1 MKIIGL
7 CGQSG
12 AGKTTALE
20 VFERSGFAVIDC
32 DAVSRLVT
40 SPDSPCVR
48 ELAER
53 FGEGILN
60 ADKSLKRQALADI
73 VFLDAESLADLNRIT
88 HKHILKEV
96 FCRLDKFRHEGYRA
110 AVVDAPVLFESG
122 LDRDCD
128 TTLAVCADLETR
140 LERITSRDG
149 ISRERA
155 EARVSRQLSDMEL
168 SRLADR
174 VIYNNSDLESFR
186 NEVLKYVKEIGDD
199 LE

>member
-20 VFERSGFAVIDC
+20 VFEKSGFATIDC
-32 DAVSRLVT
+32 DEVSRFVT
-40 SPDSPCVR
+40 LPDSDCVR
-48 ELAER
+48 ELADR
-53 FGEGILN
+53 FGNGILN
-60 ADKSLKRQALADI
+60 PDKTLKRQALADI
-73 VFLDAESLADLNRIT
+73 VFADSDSLADLNKIT
-88 HKHILKEV
+88 HRHILCEV
-96 FCRLDKFRHEGYRA
+96 YRRLDVFREKGYRV
-110 AVVDAPVLFESG
+110 AVIDAPVLFESG

-128 TTLAVCADLETR
+128 TTLAICADLETR
-140 LERITSRDG
+140 LRRIVERDG

-155 EARVSRQLSDMEL
+155 EARVSRQLSDAEL

-174 VIYNNSDLESFR
+174 VIYNNCDFEEFYSEI
-186 NEVLKYVKEIGDD
+186 LKYVKEIGDD

>member
-20 VFERSGFAVIDC
+20 TFEQSGFATIDC
-32 DAVSRLVT
+32 DEVSRFVT
-40 SPDSPCVR
+40 SPDSPCIKA
-48 ELAER
+48 LAQR
-53 FGEGILN
+53 FGENILN
-60 ADKSLKRQALADI
+60 SDKTLKRQALADL
-73 VFLDAESLADLNRIT
+73 VFSDVESLADLNKIT
-88 HKHILKEV
+88 HKYILEEV
-96 FCRLDKFRHEGYRA
+96 FRRLDTFREKGFKV

-128 TTLAVCADLETR
+128 TTLAICADLETR
-140 LERITSRDG
+140 LKRITERDG
-149 ISRERA
+149 IDRERA
-155 EARVSRQLSDMEL
+155 ETRVSRQLSDTEL

-174 VIYNNSDLESFR
+174 VIYNNSDAETFR
-186 NEVLKYVKEIGDD
+186 REVLKYVKEIGDD